1 MFFFFWKPC
10 FNKSWDVGSLDKT
23 SIDEDFLLGF
33 KVSSV
38 EESFKE
44 DDDELVLR
52 AQGEW
57 KDGVK

>member
-1 MFFFFWKPC
+1 
-10 FNKSWDVGSLDKT
+10 
-23 SIDEDFLLGF
+23 LLKF

-38 EESFKE
+38 GESFKE

-57 KDGVK
+57 KDGVKSKKIGDLQMGH

>member
-1 MFFFFWKPC
+1 
-10 FNKSWDVGSLDKT
+10 VGSSNKT

-38 EESFKE
+38 EESFKD